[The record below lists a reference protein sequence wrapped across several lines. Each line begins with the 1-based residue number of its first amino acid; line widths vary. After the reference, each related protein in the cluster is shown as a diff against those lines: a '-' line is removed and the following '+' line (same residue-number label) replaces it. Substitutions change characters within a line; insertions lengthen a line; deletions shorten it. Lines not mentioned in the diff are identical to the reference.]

1 MRLKRQNFN
10 FSGVMILNQFGHLV
24 CVCKTN
30 ENFFPL
36 QPSLRYQKDERTLKK
51 CFKAA
56 ELKESNECNGT
67 SVDVTKDG
75 ALTCT
80 SESVVTGFSAFPG
93 DGYTCH
99 EGFTYRFGV
108 CNRIRG

>member
-1 MRLKRQNFN
+1 
-10 FSGVMILNQFGHLV
+10 MILNQFGHPV
-24 CVCKTN
+24 CVCNTN

-51 CFKAA
+51 CYTTP
-56 ELKESNECNGT
+56 EIYESNECNGT

-75 ALTCT
+75 ALACT
-80 SESVVTGFSAFPG
+80 SESVDTGYSAFPG

-99 EGFTYRFGV
+99 EGYTYRFGV